1 MRELLRTSQY
11 VMTSHGFEEMQTDRL
26 TVFDVEHC
34 VLTGEVVER
43 QKDRQTGEWKYL
55 VRGETLAGEE
65 AVTVA
70 KISPADRLVVITV
83 YLV

>member
-1 MRELLRTSQY
+1 MYGRILGRMRELVRTSQY

-26 TVFDVEHC
+26 TVFDVE
-34 VLTGEVVER
+34 
-43 QKDRQTGEWKYL
+43 
-55 VRGETLAGEE
+55 ETLGGQD